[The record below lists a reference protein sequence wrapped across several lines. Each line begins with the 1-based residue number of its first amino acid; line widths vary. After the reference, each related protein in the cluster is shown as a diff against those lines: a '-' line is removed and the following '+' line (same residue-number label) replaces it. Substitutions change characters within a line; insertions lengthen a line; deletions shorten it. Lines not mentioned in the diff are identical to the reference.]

1 MELNLKSIK
10 LIAILMLSFFAINA
24 IAQEPFYR
32 KNLTNFKSDALNQN
46 QILQLQQQVS
56 TSKMTELELTTYL
69 LGKGMTL
76 DEINKLRLRMSKQ
89 NSNAYTSKALDLT
102 LMGLNNELD
111 TSENNLLTAKN
122 YLNSKEIDYS
132 LIFGS
137 SLFTN
142 GKLGFI
148 NELQLATP
156 EKYVIGPGDNLNVT
170 MYGYQESNL
179 EIKVLPNGKINIPYA
194 GLISIGGLT
203 IDQATQ
209 KITQT
214 LTSSGYASL
223 ATGKTKL
230 QLTVAQYRTF
240 PVTVIGAKAAGTYM
254 VSSVANAFHV
264 LHMAAGPDK
273 RGTYREIEHIRK
285 GKIIQTIDLYSFLM
299 EGNQQQFLNLQEND
313 IINIPSYDRRVTI
326 KGEAKNIGFFEL
338 KPTET
343 LTKLL
348 QYAGGF
354 TPNAFKE
361 RVYIEQVSNNEFVSR
376 DIREAA
382 YSKYEPLN
390 GDIVYIGSIMNRYS
404 QRISVSG
411 SIKRPGYYGWE
422 KQLKLSQLIQH
433 AGGLKESAMM
443 NRGLVYRSG
452 HDLEQSY
459 LHFSPM
465 DVIQGKSDI
474 LLNEG
479 DSVIIADKSIF
490 NPIQLITVSG
500 MVNAP
505 GKFPYANKMTLAD
518 ALLLAGGLNSLAYP
532 TLEVIRKVES
542 STENQISKVF
552 KISTEKGIVTE
563 LNDFTLYP
571 QDIVVVRQDPTNVLP
586 QSIELTGQF
595 VFPGTYALVK
605 PYETLL
611 EVLNRSGGL
620 NNYANKDY
628 INIIRKKPLEASSK
642 LKKISKEI
650 QKKQRIDDPLSTQ
663 TFNDDLKDLE
673 DTSSNNQRDEMNV
686 VPMDTISVNL
696 KLLYDAKA
704 GNKYDINLLSGDILN
719 AIPVN
724 NTVRVSGQVNKE
736 VIINYFGDN
745 LKGYIDEA
753 GGFSST
759 ADKKSVYVL
768 EVDQSSKSTKS
779 FLWFRNYPRVS
790 PGSMVIVPSKP
801 LELNKAND
809 NGRLMSMSSLLASTS
824 GIILALLTFLKK

>member
-76 DEINKLRLRMSKQ
+76 DEINKLKLRMSKQ

-376 DIREAA
+376 DIGEAA

-443 NRGLVYRSG
+443 NRGLIYRSG

-479 DSVIIADKSIF
+479 DSVIIADKSVF

-571 QDIVVVRQDPTNVLP
+571 EDIVVVRQDPTNVLP

-595 VFPGTYALVK
+595 MFPGTYALVK

-620 NNYANKDY
+620 NNYANKDF
-628 INIIRKKPLEASSK
+628 INIIRKKQLVASSK